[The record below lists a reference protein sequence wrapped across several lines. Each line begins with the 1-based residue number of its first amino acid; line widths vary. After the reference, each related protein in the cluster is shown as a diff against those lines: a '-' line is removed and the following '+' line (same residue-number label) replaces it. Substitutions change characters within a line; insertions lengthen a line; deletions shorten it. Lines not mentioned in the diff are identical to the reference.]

1 MFKTGESDVSL
12 ISANPGLFLI
22 IFVLF
27 KTHLKYKLKK
37 VNVVLRIQ
45 THGRKMVG
53 TDGAT
58 GLLAV
63 WPDLTK
69 FRHFG

>member
-53 TDGAT
+53 TDGAN
-58 GLLAV
+58 GVLAV
-63 WPDLTK
+63 
-69 FRHFG
+69 